1 MGRYGIDWGN
11 SEDDLTE
18 NDYNTIF
25 VETSKIISLKT
36 AGKSEVLAAF
46 YNRGNVFHNRSEYQK
61 AILDYSSAIELQND
75 FEPAY
80 YNRGGVFY
88 LLKNYDKA
96 LSDFKKAFEINPQ
109 DKDAKIW
116 VDFLSNLIE
125 KRNYTTTYKKT

>member
-36 AGKSEVLAAF
+36 TETSEVLAAF
-46 YNRGNVFHNRSEYQK
+46 YNRGNIFQNRGEYQK

-75 FEPAY
+75 FLTQLYPH
-80 YNRGGVFY
+80 VFFY
-88 LLKNYDKA
+88 
-96 LSDFKKAFEINPQ
+96 Q
-109 DKDAKIW
+109 
-116 VDFLSNLIE
+116 
-125 KRNYTTTYKKT
+125 